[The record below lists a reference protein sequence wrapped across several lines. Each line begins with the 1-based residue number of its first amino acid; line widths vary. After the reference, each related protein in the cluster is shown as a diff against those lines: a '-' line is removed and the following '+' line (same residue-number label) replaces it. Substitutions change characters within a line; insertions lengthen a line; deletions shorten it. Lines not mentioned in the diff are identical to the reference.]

1 MVGLWNFF
9 IYLKKNLIQN
19 VYELIKN
26 GALPFSIF
34 KPKKKRARS
43 KYVIWESEFLE
54 LTLFPSAFLLAKS
67 KKSLFL
73 ADKKKKKLD
82 LKILREIVNF

>member
-1 MVGLWNFF
+1 MGLF
-9 IYLKKNLIQN
+9 LS
-19 VYELIKN
+19 
-26 GALPFSIF
+26 AFSN
-34 KPKKKRARS
+34 PKKKWARS

-73 ADKKKKKLD
+73 ADKKKKK
-82 LKILREIVNF
+82 KGWI